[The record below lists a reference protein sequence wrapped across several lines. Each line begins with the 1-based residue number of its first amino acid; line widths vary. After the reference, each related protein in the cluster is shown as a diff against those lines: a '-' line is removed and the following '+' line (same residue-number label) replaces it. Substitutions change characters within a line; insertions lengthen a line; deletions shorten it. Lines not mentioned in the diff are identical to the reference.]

1 MQRDRE
7 TRWRKKGEHNNSKRG
22 DGGRDTR
29 NLDSERIIIQN
40 LAATSTTAVPMTENR
55 TMQPYTQSRKNK
67 HNSIVHMTINAQ
79 SLSNKKDE
87 LKMIVNKHKPLIIGV
102 TETWADEN
110 KSDGNYKL
118 DEYIM
123 YRDDRVAGR
132 GGGTMLYISIH
143 LGQRECLALK
153 RPTNQ
158 IPFDS
163 STWCWVTPSKGK
175 KILVGCIY
183 RSTSSLG
190 TNNDKL
196 MKLIKLANDIAGENR
211 LLILGDFNVPN
222 IDWTNKVTLPRAK
235 KLDRELVICD
245 DMVLATFG

>member
-29 NLDSERIIIQN
+29 NLDSERIITQN

-55 TMQPYTQSRKNK
+55 LHIRTNTTNGEGAGNRTVQSYTQSRKNK

-132 GGGTMLYISIH
+132 GVEQCYTYQYTS
-143 LGQRECLALK
+143 
-153 RPTNQ
+153 
-158 IPFDS
+158 
-163 STWCWVTPSKGK
+163 GK
-175 KILVGCIY
+175 
-183 RSTSSLG
+183 
-190 TNNDKL
+190 
-196 MKLIKLANDIAGENR
+196 EN
-211 LLILGDFNVPN
+211 V
-222 IDWTNKVTLPRAK
+222 
-235 KLDRELVICD
+235 
-245 DMVLATFG
+245 